1 MTKIFCPECGSRN
14 AGERK
19 YCSKCG
25 TLLPEDETGIDI
37 TIRYSAEAE
46 DREAETSG
54 SQRETLEEGVHLFVR
69 SGGDMAGTIFTPIDS
84 KTTIGRQQD
93 SDIFLDDI
101 TVSRQHAMLL
111 HREDGYYI
119 QDQGSLNGT
128 YVNRVRVETQ
138 KLVDGDLTG
147 AGEYITEEDLEG
159 ADTRGVE
166 RLLLK
171 TRNSQ
176 LWAQPE
182 FIKDYVPLCSDA
194 ASYLVETGVRLVGID
209 YLSIEQFKSDRHP
222 VHHGLLGAGVI
233 ILEGVDL
240 SEVPAGEYFLTC
252 LPLRI
257 VDGDGAPA
265 RAVLTRD

>member
-1 MTKIFCPECGSRN
+1 MEIFDISVPV
-14 AGERK
+14 
-19 YCSKCG
+19 Y
-25 TLLPEDETGIDI
+25 TGMACYPGDPGAVI
-37 TIRYSAEAE
+37 EP
-46 DREAETSG
+46 
-54 SQRETLEEGVHLFVR
+54 VR
-69 SGGDMAGTIFTPIDS
+69 SIAQGDIANLSSLRLGSHTGTHVDAPRHFENKGEPVDRIS
-84 KTTIGRQQD
+84 LQVLIGPAK
-93 SDIFLDDI
+93 
-101 TVSRQHAMLL
+101 V
-111 HREDGYYI
+111 
-119 QDQGSLNGT
+119 
-128 YVNRVRVETQ
+128 V
-138 KLVDGDLTG
+138 DLTG

-194 ASYLVETGVRLVGID
+194 ARYLVETGVKLVGID